1 MGGSGRSGAK
11 RIRLMA
17 VAEWVVW
24 LVVAGG
30 LLIAEL
36 LSLTFVLGLLA
47 GAALLTAGVAVL
59 DVPLAGQIGVFGVG
73 SAVGYVLVR
82 PFERMHQRSP
92 ALTTGVG
99 ALTGKRA
106 HVTEQITST
115 AGRVTLGGESW
126 PARAFVPGLTL
137 LVGSTGIVTAVD
149 GAPVIVSPGAP

>member
-1 MGGSGRSGAK
+1 
-11 RIRLMA
+11 MA
-17 VAEWVVW
+17 DWVVW

-36 LSLTFVLGLLA
+36 FTLTFVLGLLA

-59 DVPLAGQIGVFGVG
+59 DVPLAGQVAVFGVG
-73 SAVGYVLVR
+73 AAVGYVLVR

-106 HVTEQITST
+106 YVTEQITST

-137 LVGSTGIVTAVD
+137 LVGSTVIVTAID
-149 GAPVIVSPGAP
+149 GATVIVSPEEL